1 MDATYVFLTSDNGFQ
16 HGAHRLDHGKGDA
29 YEESIHVPLVVRG
42 PGVPVGVREQPVLNI
57 DFAPTLAELA
67 GARAPEGVDGR
78 SFVPLLQARPRRGP
92 WRTDFLVEH
101 WTAEEGGIPPYSAL
115 RSDDHLYV
123 EYPDAERELYDLRR
137 DPFELHNGYAD
148 ATPSLV
154 DRLSRRL
161 GALKACAGPTCR
173 DE

>member
-1 MDATYVFLTSDNGFQ
+1 
-16 HGAHRLDHGKGDA
+16 
-29 YEESIHVPLVVRG
+29 
-42 PGVPVGVREQPVLNI
+42 VREQPVLNI

-78 SFVPLLQARPRRGP
+78 SFVPLLRALPRSAP

-115 RSDDHLYV
+115 RSDDFLYV

-137 DPFELHNGYAD
+137 DLFELHNGYAD
-148 ATPSLV
+148 ATPALV

-161 GALKACAGPTCR
+161 SALKACGGPTCR